1 MLAQISRNKKI
12 WNEIRSHT
20 IIAFG
25 LFLYVIA
32 WTAFLIP
39 NKIVGGG
46 ISGVA
51 TMVYFSAGFPVGITY
66 LLINSVLV
74 LGAIKVLGLKFGL
87 RSIFGVLVLTVFFM
101 VFQPMITKP
110 VVTDLFMA
118 TVIGGLLAG
127 AGIGIVFSQGGSSGG
142 TDIIVM
148 IIHKYKNTSPGKL
161 VMYTDVL
168 IIASSYLLFHS
179 IERIVYGVVTLALT
193 SYAIDF
199 VLSGSQQSYQVF
211 VFSKRFES
219 IATRISSELRRGV
232 TLLEGQGWY
241 SKEKTQVL
249 MIVLRKSETADL
261 MKIIKQEDPQA
272 FISMGSVMGVYGQ
285 GFERIKT

>member
-1 MLAQISRNKKI
+1 MNNRRNI
-12 WNEIRSHT
+12 WSEIRSHI

-32 WTAFLIP
+32 WCAFLIP
-39 NKIVGGG
+39 NQIVGGG
-46 ISGVA
+46 VSGISALVFFA
-51 TMVYFSAGFPVGITY
+51 TKFPVGLT
-66 LLINSVLV
+66 LLIINSVLV
-74 LGAIKVLGLKFGL
+74 LGAIKILGLKFGL
-87 RSIFGVLVLTVFFM
+87 RTMYGVLVLTVFFTI
-101 VFQPMITKP
+101 FQPLITKP
-110 VVTDLFMA
+110 VIPDLFMA
-118 TVIGGLLAG
+118 TVIGGFLAG
-127 AGIGIVFSQGGSSGG
+127 LGIGIVFSQGGSSGG

-148 IIHKYKNTSPGKL
+148 VINKYKNVSPGKL

-168 IIASSYLLFHS
+168 IIASSYILFQS
-179 IERIVYGVVTLALT
+179 VERIVYGVVTLALT

-219 IATRISSELRRGV
+219 IAARISSELRRGV

-241 SKEKTQVL
+241 SKEKAQVL
-249 MIVLRKSETADL
+249 LIVLRKSETADL
-261 MKIIKQEDPQA
+261 MRIIKQEDPHA

-285 GFERIKT
+285 GFEKIKT

>member
-1 MLAQISRNKKI
+1 MEQKRKI
-12 WNEIRSHT
+12 WNEIRSHA

-46 ISGVA
+46 VSGIASMVFFA
-51 TMVYFSAGFPVGITY
+51 TKFPVGITY
-66 LLINSVLV
+66 LIINAFLLLFAVRI
-74 LGAIKVLGLKFGL
+74 LGMKFAI
-87 RSIFGVLVLTVFFM
+87 RTMYGVLVLTLLFT
-101 VFQPMITKP
+101 VFQPLITEP
-110 VVTDLFMA
+110 VINDLFMA
-118 TVIGGLLAG
+118 TVIGGFLAG
-127 AGIGIVFSQGGSSGG
+127 TGIGIVFWQGGSSGG

-148 IIHKYKNTSPGKL
+148 SINKYKNISPGKL
-161 VMYTDVL
+161 VMFTDVF
-168 IIASSYLLFHS
+168 IIASSYLILHS

-199 VLSGSQQSYQVF
+199 VLSGSRQSYQVF
-211 VFSKRFES
+211 IFSKRYES

-241 SKEKTQVL
+241 SKEKSQVL

-261 MKIIKQEDPQA
+261 MRIIKQEDPSA

-285 GFERIKT
+285 GFERIKS

>member
-1 MLAQISRNKKI
+1 MEQKRKI
-12 WNEIRSHT
+12 WNEIRSHA

-46 ISGVA
+46 VSGIASMFFFA
-51 TMVYFSAGFPVGITY
+51 TKFPVGITY
-66 LLINSVLV
+66 LIINAFLLLFAVRI
-74 LGAIKVLGLKFGL
+74 LGMKFAI
-87 RSIFGVLVLTVFFM
+87 RTMYGVLVLTLLFT
-101 VFQPMITKP
+101 VFQPLITEP
-110 VVTDLFMA
+110 VINDLFMA
-118 TVIGGLLAG
+118 TVIGGFLAG
-127 AGIGIVFSQGGSSGG
+127 AGIGIVFWQGGSSGG

-148 IIHKYKNTSPGKL
+148 SINKYKNISPGKL
-161 VMYTDVL
+161 VMFTDVF
-168 IIASSYLLFHS
+168 IIASSYLILHS

-199 VLSGSQQSYQVF
+199 VLSGSRQSYQVF
-211 VFSKRFES
+211 IFSKRYES
-219 IATRISSELRRGV
+219 IASRISSELRRGV

-241 SKEKTQVL
+241 SKEKSQVL

-261 MKIIKQEDPQA
+261 MRIIKQEDPSA

-285 GFERIKT
+285 GFERIKS

>member
-1 MLAQISRNKKI
+1 MNNKRNI
-12 WNEIRSHT
+12 WSEIRSHI

-32 WTAFLIP
+32 WSAFLIP
-39 NKIVGGG
+39 NQIVGGG
-46 ISGVA
+46 VSGVSALVFFA
-51 TMVYFSAGFPVGITY
+51 TKFPLGLS
-66 LLINSVLV
+66 LLIINSVLV
-74 LGAIKVLGLKFGL
+74 LGAIKILGLKFGL
-87 RSIFGVLVLTVFFM
+87 RTMYGVLLLTVFFTI
-101 VFQPMITKP
+101 FQPLITKP
-110 VVTDLFMA
+110 VIPDLFMA
-118 TVIGGLLAG
+118 TVIGGFLAG
-127 AGIGIVFSQGGSSGG
+127 LGIGIVFSQGGSSGG

-148 IIHKYKNTSPGKL
+148 VINKYKNVSPGKL

-168 IIASSYLLFHS
+168 IIASSYILFHS

-219 IATRISSELRRGV
+219 IAARISSELRRGV

-241 SKEKTQVL
+241 SKEKAQVL
-249 MIVLRKSETADL
+249 LIVLRKSETADL
-261 MKIIKQEDPQA
+261 MRIIKQEDPHA

-285 GFERIKT
+285 GFEKIKT

>member
-1 MLAQISRNKKI
+1 MEQKRKI
-12 WNEIRSHT
+12 WNEIRSHA

-46 ISGVA
+46 VSGIASMVFFA
-51 TMVYFSAGFPVGITY
+51 TKFPVGITY
-66 LLINSVLV
+66 LIINAFLLLFAVRI
-74 LGAIKVLGLKFGL
+74 LGMKFAI
-87 RSIFGVLVLTVFFM
+87 RTMYGVLVLTLLFTI
-101 VFQPMITKP
+101 FQPLITEP
-110 VVTDLFMA
+110 VINDLFMA
-118 TVIGGLLAG
+118 TVIGGFLAG
-127 AGIGIVFSQGGSSGG
+127 TGIGIVFWQGGSSGG

-148 IIHKYKNTSPGKL
+148 SINKYKNISPGKL
-161 VMYTDVL
+161 VMFTDVF
-168 IIASSYLLFHS
+168 IIASSYLILHS

-199 VLSGSQQSYQVF
+199 VLSGSRQSYQVF
-211 VFSKRFES
+211 IFSKRYES

-241 SKEKTQVL
+241 SKEKSQVL

-261 MKIIKQEDPQA
+261 MRIIKQEDPSA

-285 GFERIKT
+285 GFERIKS

>member
-1 MLAQISRNKKI
+1 MEQKRKI
-12 WNEIRSHT
+12 WNEIRSHA

-46 ISGVA
+46 VSGIASMVFFA
-51 TMVYFSAGFPVGITY
+51 TKFPVGITY
-66 LLINSVLV
+66 LIINAFLLIFAVK
-74 LGAIKVLGLKFGL
+74 ILGLKFAI
-87 RSIFGVLVLTVFFM
+87 RTMYGVLVLTMLFT
-101 VFQPMITKP
+101 VFQPLITEP
-110 VVTDLFMA
+110 VITDLFMA
-118 TVIGGLLAG
+118 TVIGGFLAG
-127 AGIGIVFSQGGSSGG
+127 AGIGIVFWQGGSSGG

-148 IIHKYKNTSPGKL
+148 SINKYKNISPGKL
-161 VMYTDVL
+161 VMFTDVF
-168 IIASSYLLFHS
+168 IIASSYLILHS
-179 IERIVYGVVTLALT
+179 IERLVYGVVTLALT

-199 VLSGSQQSYQVF
+199 VLSGSRQSYQVF
-211 VFSKRFES
+211 IFSKRYES
-219 IATRISSELRRGV
+219 IATRISSELHRGV

-241 SKEKTQVL
+241 SKEKSQVL

-261 MKIIKQEDPQA
+261 MRIIKQEDPSA

-285 GFERIKT
+285 GFERIKS

>member
-1 MLAQISRNKKI
+1 MEQKRKI
-12 WNEIRSHT
+12 WNEIRSHA

-46 ISGVA
+46 VSGIASMVFFA
-51 TMVYFSAGFPVGITY
+51 TNFPVGITY
-66 LLINSVLV
+66 LIINAFLLLFAVRI
-74 LGAIKVLGLKFGL
+74 LGYKFAI
-87 RSIFGVLVLTVFFM
+87 RTMYGVLVLTLLFS
-101 VFQPMITKP
+101 VFQPLIKEP
-110 VVTDLFMA
+110 VVSDLFMA
-118 TVIGGLLAG
+118 TVIGGFLAG
-127 AGIGIVFSQGGSSGG
+127 AGIGIVFWQGGSSGG

-148 IIHKYKNTSPGKL
+148 SINKYKNISPGKL
-161 VMYTDVL
+161 VMFTDVF
-168 IIASSYLLFHS
+168 IIASSYLILHS

-199 VLSGSQQSYQVF
+199 VLSGSRQSYQVF
-211 VFSKRFES
+211 IFSKRYES

-241 SKEKTQVL
+241 SKEKSQVL

-261 MKIIKQEDPQA
+261 MRIIKQEDPSA

-285 GFERIKT
+285 GFERIKS

>member
-1 MLAQISRNKKI
+1 MEQKRKI
-12 WNEIRSHT
+12 WNEIRSHA

-46 ISGVA
+46 VSGIASMFFFA
-51 TMVYFSAGFPVGITY
+51 TKFPVGITY
-66 LLINSVLV
+66 LIINAFLLLFAVRI
-74 LGAIKVLGLKFGL
+74 LGMKFAI
-87 RSIFGVLVLTVFFM
+87 RTMYGVLVLTLLFT
-101 VFQPMITKP
+101 VFQPLITEP
-110 VVTDLFMA
+110 VINDLFIA
-118 TVIGGLLAG
+118 TVIGGFLAG
-127 AGIGIVFSQGGSSGG
+127 AGIGIVFWQGGSSGG

-148 IIHKYKNTSPGKL
+148 SINKYKNISPGKL
-161 VMYTDVL
+161 VMFTDVF
-168 IIASSYLLFHS
+168 IIASSYLILHS

-199 VLSGSQQSYQVF
+199 VLSGSRQSYQVF
-211 VFSKRFES
+211 IFSKRYES
-219 IATRISSELRRGV
+219 IASRISSELRRGV

-241 SKEKTQVL
+241 SKEKSQVL

-261 MKIIKQEDPQA
+261 MRIIKQEDPSA

-285 GFERIKT
+285 GFERIKS

>member
-1 MLAQISRNKKI
+1 MEQKRKI
-12 WNEIRSHT
+12 WNEIRSHA

-46 ISGVA
+46 VSGIASMLFFA
-51 TMVYFSAGFPVGITY
+51 TKFPVGITY
-66 LLINSVLV
+66 LIINAFLLLI
-74 LGAIKVLGLKFGL
+74 AIRVLGLKFAI
-87 RSIFGVLVLTVFFM
+87 RTIYGVLVLTVLFS
-101 VFQPMITKP
+101 VFQPLINKP
-110 VVTDLFMA
+110 VVDDLFMA
-118 TVIGGLLAG
+118 TFIGGLLAG
-127 AGIGIVFSQGGSSGG
+127 AGIGIVYWQGGSSGG

-148 IIHKYKNTSPGKL
+148 SINKHKNISPGKL
-161 VMYTDVL
+161 VMFTDVF
-168 IIASSYLLFHS
+168 IIASSYLILHS

-199 VLSGSQQSYQVF
+199 VLSGSRQSYQVF
-211 VFSKRFES
+211 IFSKRYES

-241 SKEKTQVL
+241 SKEKSQVL

-261 MKIIKQEDPQA
+261 MRIIKQEDPSA

-285 GFERIKT
+285 GFERIKS

>member
-1 MLAQISRNKKI
+1 MEQKRKI
-12 WNEIRSHT
+12 WNEIRSHA

-39 NKIVGGG
+39 NQIVGGG
-46 ISGVA
+46 VSGIASMLFFA
-51 TMVYFSAGFPVGITY
+51 TKFPVGITY
-66 LLINSVLV
+66 LIINAFLLLI
-74 LGAIKVLGLKFGL
+74 AIRVLGLKFAI
-87 RSIFGVLVLTVFFM
+87 RTIYGVLVLSVLFS
-101 VFQPMITKP
+101 VFQPLINKP
-110 VVTDLFMA
+110 VVDDLFMA
-118 TVIGGLLAG
+118 TFIGGLLAG
-127 AGIGIVFSQGGSSGG
+127 AGIGIVYWQGGSSGG

-148 IIHKYKNTSPGKL
+148 SINKHKNISPGKL
-161 VMYTDVL
+161 VMFTDVF
-168 IIASSYLLFHS
+168 IIASSYLILHS

-199 VLSGSQQSYQVF
+199 VLSGSRQSYQVF
-211 VFSKRFES
+211 IFSKRYES

-241 SKEKTQVL
+241 SKEKSQVL

-261 MKIIKQEDPQA
+261 MRIIKQEDPSA

-285 GFERIKT
+285 GFERIKL

>member
-1 MLAQISRNKKI
+1 MDHKRKLWS
-12 WNEIRSHT
+12 EIRSHV

-46 ISGVA
+46 VSGIASLVFFA
-51 TMVYFSAGFPVGITY
+51 TKTPVGITY
-66 LLINSVLV
+66 LIINAFLLLIAIRI
-74 LGAIKVLGLKFGL
+74 LGKKFAI
-87 RSIFGVLVLTVFFM
+87 RTIYGVLVLTMLFTI
-101 VFQPMITKP
+101 FQPLIKEP
-110 VVTDLFMA
+110 VIDDLFMA
-118 TVIGGLLAG
+118 TVLGGLLAG
-127 AGIGIVFSQGGSSGG
+127 AGIGIVFWQGGSSGG

-148 IIHKYKNTSPGKL
+148 SINKYKNVSPGKL
-161 VMYTDVL
+161 VMFTDVF
-168 IIASSYLLFHS
+168 IIASSYLILES
-179 IERIVYGVVTLALT
+179 LERIVYGIVTLALT

-199 VLSGSQQSYQVF
+199 VLSGSRQSYQVF
-211 VFSKRFES
+211 IFSKRYDC

-241 SKEKTQVL
+241 SKEKSQVL

-261 MKIIKQEDPQA
+261 MRIIKQEDPQA

-285 GFERIKT
+285 GFDRIKL

>member
-1 MLAQISRNKKI
+1 MDNKRKI
-12 WNEIRSHT
+12 WNEIRANV

-25 LFLYVIA
+25 LFLYVLA

-39 NKIVGGG
+39 NEIVGGG
-46 ISGVA
+46 VSGVA
-51 TMVYFSAGFPVGITY
+51 ALVFFATKFPVGITY

-74 LGAIKVLGLKFGL
+74 IGAIKILGLKFGI
-87 RSIFGVLVLTVFFM
+87 RTMYGVLVLTVLFTI
-101 VFQPMITKP
+101 FQPLITKP
-110 VVTDLFMA
+110 VVADLFMSA
-118 TVIGGLLAG
+118 VIGGLLAG

-148 IIHKYKNTSPGKL
+148 VINKYKNISPGKL
-161 VMYTDVL
+161 VMFTDVL
-168 IIASSYLLFHS
+168 IIASSYLLFRS

-199 VLSGSQQSYQVF
+199 ILSGSQQSYQVF
-211 VFSKRFES
+211 VFSKRHDS
-219 IATRISSELRRGV
+219 IASRISSELRRGV

-241 SKEKTQVL
+241 SKENTQVL

-261 MKIIKQEDPQA
+261 MRIIKQEDPQA

-285 GFERIKT
+285 GFDRIKL

>member
-1 MLAQISRNKKI
+1 MEQKRKI
-12 WNEIRSHT
+12 WNEIRSHA

-46 ISGVA
+46 VSGIASMVFFA
-51 TMVYFSAGFPVGITY
+51 TKFPVGITY
-66 LLINSVLV
+66 LIINAFLLLFAVRI
-74 LGAIKVLGLKFGL
+74 LGMKFAI
-87 RSIFGVLVLTVFFM
+87 RTMYGVLVLTLLFT
-101 VFQPMITKP
+101 VFQPLITEP
-110 VVTDLFMA
+110 VINDLFMA
-118 TVIGGLLAG
+118 TVIGGFFAG
-127 AGIGIVFSQGGSSGG
+127 AGIGIVFWQGGSSGG

-148 IIHKYKNTSPGKL
+148 SINKYKNISPGKL
-161 VMYTDVL
+161 VMFTDVF
-168 IIASSYLLFHS
+168 IIASSYLILHS

-199 VLSGSQQSYQVF
+199 VLSGSRQSYQVF
-211 VFSKRFES
+211 IFSKRYES
-219 IATRISSELRRGV
+219 IASRISSELRRGV

-241 SKEKTQVL
+241 SKEKSQVL

-261 MKIIKQEDPQA
+261 MRIIKQEDPSA

-285 GFERIKT
+285 GFERIKS

>member
-1 MLAQISRNKKI
+1 MDNKRKI
-12 WNEIRSHT
+12 WSEIRSHI

-25 LFLYVIA
+25 LFLYVLS

-39 NKIVGGG
+39 NEIVGGG
-46 ISGVA
+46 VSGVA
-51 TMVYFSAGFPVGITY
+51 ALVFFATKFPVGLTY
-66 LLINSVLV
+66 LIINSFL
-74 LGAIKVLGLKFGL
+74 LIGAVKILGLKFAV
-87 RSIFGVLVLTVFFM
+87 RTMYGVLVLTVLFT
-101 VFQPMITKP
+101 VFQPLITEP

-148 IIHKYKNTSPGKL
+148 GINKYKNISPGKL
-161 VMYTDVL
+161 VMFTDVL
-168 IIASSYLLFHS
+168 IIASSYLLFQS

-199 VLSGSQQSYQVF
+199 VLSGSRQSYQVF
-211 VFSKRFES
+211 IFSKRYDS
-219 IATRISSELRRGV
+219 IATRISTELRRGV
-232 TLLEGQGWY
+232 TLLDGQGWY
-241 SKEKTQVL
+241 SKERSQIL

-261 MKIIKQEDPQA
+261 MRIIKQEDPQA

-285 GFERIKT
+285 GFEKMKF

>member
-1 MLAQISRNKKI
+1 MESRKKKI
-12 WNEIRSHT
+12 FGIIKSHI

-25 LFLYVIA
+25 LFLYVLA

-39 NKIVGGG
+39 NEIVGGG
-46 ISGVA
+46 VSGIASLIFFA
-51 TMVYFSAGFPVGITY
+51 TKFPVGITY

-74 LGAIKVLGLKFGL
+74 LGAIKVLGLKFGI
-87 RSIFGVLVLTVFFM
+87 RTVYGVLVMTLLFTVL
-101 VFQPMITKP
+101 QPLITKP

-118 TVIGGLLAG
+118 TVIGGILGG

-148 IIHKYKNTSPGKL
+148 VINKYKNISPGKL
-161 VMYTDVL
+161 VMYTDVF

-179 IERIVYGVVTLALT
+179 IERIVYGIVTLALT

-199 VLSGSQQSYQVF
+199 VLSGSRQAYQVF
-211 VFSKRFES
+211 VFSKRYEP
-219 IATRISSELRRGV
+219 IAQRISSELRRGV
-232 TLLEGQGWY
+232 TLLDGQGWY

-249 MIVLRKSETADL
+249 MIVMRKNESADL
-261 MKIIKQEDPQA
+261 MRIIKQEDPQA
-272 FISMGSVMGVYGQ
+272 FISMGSVMGVFGQ
-285 GFERIKT
+285 GFERIKS

>member
-1 MLAQISRNKKI
+1 MDNKRKI
-12 WNEIRSHT
+12 WSEIRSHT

-25 LFLYVIA
+25 LFLYVLA

-39 NKIVGGG
+39 NEIVGGG
-46 ISGVA
+46 VSGVA
-51 TMVYFSAGFPVGITY
+51 ALVFFATKFPVGLTY
-66 LLINSVLV
+66 LIINAFLL
-74 LGAIKVLGLKFGL
+74 LGAVRILGLKFAV
-87 RSIFGVLVLTVFFM
+87 RTMYGVLVLTILFT
-101 VFQPMITKP
+101 VFQPLITKP

-148 IIHKYKNTSPGKL
+148 GINKYKNISPGKL
-161 VMYTDVL
+161 VMFTDVL
-168 IIASSYLLFHS
+168 IIASSYLLFQS

-211 VFSKRFES
+211 VFSKRYDS
-219 IATRISSELRRGV
+219 IATRISTELRRGV
-232 TLLEGQGWY
+232 TLLDGQGWY
-241 SKEKTQVL
+241 SKERSQIL

-261 MKIIKQEDPQA
+261 MRIIKQEDPAA

-285 GFERIKT
+285 GFEKMKF

>member
-1 MLAQISRNKKI
+1 MTAERKKKI

-20 IIAFG
+20 IITFG
-25 LFLYVIA
+25 LLLYVFA

-39 NKIVGGG
+39 NQIVGGG
-46 ISGVA
+46 ITGVA
-51 TMVYFSAGFPVGITY
+51 TLVFFATKTPISATY
-66 LLINSVLV
+66 LFINIFL
-74 LGAIKVLGLKFGL
+74 LAIAVKVMGLKFAIRSLFGIL
-87 RSIFGVLVLTVFFM
+87 MMTFLFSIFPAF
-101 VFQPMITKP
+101 ITKP
-110 VVTDLFMA
+110 LVSDFFMA

-127 AGIGIVFSQGGSSGG
+127 TGIGIVFSQGGSSGG

-148 IIHKYKNTSPGKL
+148 VINKYKNISPGRL

-193 SYAIDF
+193 SYGVDF
-199 VLSGSQQSYQVF
+199 ILSGSKQSYQVF
-211 VFSKRFES
+211 VFSKQYER
-219 IATRISSELRRGV
+219 IAERTSKELRRGV
-232 TLLEGQGWY
+232 TLLDGQGWY
-241 SKEKTQVL
+241 TKEKNQIL
-249 MIVLRKSETADL
+249 MIVLRKSEVADL

-285 GFERIKT
+285 GFERIRV

>member
-1 MLAQISRNKKI
+1 MEQKRKI
-12 WNEIRSHT
+12 WNEIRSHA

-46 ISGVA
+46 VSGIASMVFFA
-51 TMVYFSAGFPVGITY
+51 TKFPVGITY
-66 LLINSVLV
+66 LIINAFLLLFAVRI
-74 LGAIKVLGLKFGL
+74 LGMKFAI
-87 RSIFGVLVLTVFFM
+87 RTMYGVLVLTLLFT
-101 VFQPMITKP
+101 VFQPLITEP
-110 VVTDLFMA
+110 VINDLFMA
-118 TVIGGLLAG
+118 TVIGGFLAG
-127 AGIGIVFSQGGSSGG
+127 AGIGIVFWQGGSSGG

-148 IIHKYKNTSPGKL
+148 SINKYKNISPGKL
-161 VMYTDVL
+161 VMFTDVF
-168 IIASSYLLFHS
+168 IIASSYLILHS

-199 VLSGSQQSYQVF
+199 VLSGSRQSYQVF
-211 VFSKRFES
+211 IFSKRYES
-219 IATRISSELRRGV
+219 IASRISSELRRGV
-232 TLLEGQGWY
+232 TLLDGQGWY
-241 SKEKTQVL
+241 SKEKSQVL

-261 MKIIKQEDPQA
+261 MRIIKQEDPSA

-285 GFERIKT
+285 GFERIKS

>member
-1 MLAQISRNKKI
+1 MDHKRKLWS
-12 WNEIRSHT
+12 EIRSHV

-25 LFLYVIA
+25 LFLYVLA

-39 NKIVGGG
+39 NEIVGGG
-46 ISGVA
+46 VSGVA
-51 TMVYFSAGFPVGITY
+51 SLIYFATKFPVGLTY
-66 LLINSVLV
+66 LIINLFLIV
-74 LGAIKVLGLKFGL
+74 GAIKILGFKFGI
-87 RSIFGVLVLTVFFM
+87 RTMYGVLVLTILFS
-101 VFQPMITKP
+101 VFQPLITKP
-110 VVTDLFMA
+110 VVTDLFLSA
-118 TVIGGLLAG
+118 VIGGMLAG

-148 IIHKYKNTSPGKL
+148 VINKYKNISPGKL

-168 IIASSYLLFHS
+168 IIASSYILFQS
-179 IERIVYGVVTLALT
+179 IERVVYGVVTLALT

-199 VLSGSQQSYQVF
+199 VLSGSRQSYQVF
-211 VFSKRFES
+211 IFSKRYES
-219 IATRISSELRRGV
+219 IASRISSDLRRGV

-241 SKEKTQVL
+241 SKEKSQVL

-261 MKIIKQEDPQA
+261 MRIIKQEDPAA

-285 GFERIKT
+285 GFDRIKL

>member
-1 MLAQISRNKKI
+1 MDNKKI
-12 WNEIRSHT
+12 WSEIRSHF

-25 LFLYVIA
+25 LFLYVLA

-46 ISGVA
+46 VSGVA
-51 TMVYFSAGFPVGITY
+51 SLVFFATKFPVGLTY
-66 LLINSVLV
+66 LIINAFLV
-74 LGAIKVLGLKFGL
+74 IGAIKILGLKFGI
-87 RSIFGVLVLTVFFM
+87 RTMYGVLVMTVLFT
-101 VFQPMITKP
+101 VFQPLIREP
-110 VVTDLFMA
+110 VVNDLFMA

-127 AGIGIVFSQGGSSGG
+127 AGVGIVFSQGGSSGG

-148 IIHKYKNTSPGKL
+148 VINKYKNISPGKL
-161 VMYTDVL
+161 VMFTDVL
-168 IIASSYLLFHS
+168 IIASSYLILQS
-179 IERIVYGVVTLALT
+179 VERIVYGVVTLALT

-199 VLSGSQQSYQVF
+199 VLSGSRQSYQVF
-211 VFSKRFES
+211 VFSRNFES

-232 TLLEGQGWY
+232 TLLDGQGWY

-261 MKIIKQEDPQA
+261 MRIIKQEDPQA

-285 GFERIKT
+285 GFERIRL

>member
-1 MLAQISRNKKI
+1 MENKKKI
-12 WNEIRSHT
+12 WEEIRSHV

-25 LFLYVIA
+25 LLLYVLA
-32 WTAFLIP
+32 WSAFLVP
-39 NKIVGGG
+39 NQIVGGG

-51 TMVYFSAGFPVGITY
+51 SLIFFASKFPIGISILIINAA
-66 LLINSVLV
+66 LLLF
-74 LGAIKVLGLKFGL
+74 AIRIIGLKFAL
-87 RSIFGVLVLTVFFM
+87 RSIYGVAMLTVLFS
-101 VFQPMITKP
+101 VFQPLIKEP
-110 VVTDLFMA
+110 VISDLFMA

-148 IIHKYKNTSPGKL
+148 AINKYKNISPGKL
-161 VMYTDVL
+161 VMFTDVF

-199 VLSGSQQSYQVF
+199 VLSGSRQSYQVF
-211 VFSKRFES
+211 IFSKRHES
-219 IATRISSELRRGV
+219 IATRISTELRRGV
-232 TLLEGQGWY
+232 TLLDGQGWY

-249 MIVLRKSETADL
+249 LIVLRKSETAD
-261 MKIIKQEDPQA
+261 MMRIIKQEDPQA
-272 FISMGSVMGVYGQ
+272 FISMGSVMGVYGR
-285 GFERIKT
+285 GFDRIKL